1 MCNKWVMIIIF
12 NVRAGKSV
20 FVQAQLFMY
29 ENGSCYMLEPLNEAD
44 KHKISLH
51 WGCEKSEHRME
62 AVVSDRVI
70 AILSAERDQTQRTT
84 KSLYVRVIC
93 LCLLPLV
100 VVTVGAVLFGI
111 GVNPRSTSATC
122 KNILTSVG
130 MAVYLMGVIYFVIIN
145 MTDQSH
151 EREDKD
157 EVFARDT
164 VDCTDT
170 REIRRG
176 TSVTLV

>member
-1 MCNKWVMIIIF
+1 MH
-12 NVRAGKSV
+12 
-20 FVQAQLFMY
+20 
-29 ENGSCYMLEPLNEAD
+29 ENGSCYMIEPFDLAD
-44 KHKISLH
+44 ERKISLH
-51 WGCEKSEHRME
+51 WCCEKSEHRME
-62 AVVSDRVI
+62 AVVSDRAI
-70 AILSAERDQTQRTT
+70 AILPAKGDQTQRTT

-111 GVNPRSTSATC
+111 GVDLRSSSATG
-122 KNILTSVG
+122 KNILISFG
-130 MAVYLMGVIYFVIIN
+130 MAVYVMGVIYFVIIN

-151 EREDKD
+151 ERDDKD
-157 EVFARDT
+157 EVFASDT

-170 REIRRG
+170 REIRGG

>member
-44 KHKISLH
+44 KRKISLH
-51 WGCEKSEHRME
+51 WCCEKSEHRME
-62 AVVSDRVI
+62 AVVSDCVI
-70 AILSAERDQTQRTT
+70 AILSAKRDQTQRTT

-111 GVNPRSTSATC
+111 GVNPRSTSATG